1 MNTILESKELR
12 DDLAALAAVT
22 LDPARHLAPNARVH
36 SLAVAQRA
44 VSLGRAAGA
53 SDDELHLLRLVG
65 LTHDLGKLMPP
76 TEEGEAHPT
85 RSVQRLRERYGV
97 DDARLLSL
105 VRYHDLNL
113 PWYLSAQRGEAPSD
127 RAWRRLAGRVDLWL
141 LALQML
147 ADRVDCRGGYKEN
160 APLCWFLDRL
170 ERRALLSRPLPLAL
184 VDALGASCET
194 AVRPSP
200 STTAEG
206 PRLGLDIGRVIIGPP
221 AGGGRPDTRFLD
233 GDEQAALATPPMP
246 GAFDAIARLVQAYQ
260 GRVWLVSKA
269 GPRIAGR
276 TQRWL
281 AHWHFFELTGLPP
294 QQLRF
299 CRRREDKAPI
309 CAELGL
315 EAFVDDRADVLS
327 HLRGLVPKRL
337 RFGNGRVRGTSDRDV
352 LAVTDWPAVTRTLLG
367 ASAPG

>member
-1 MNTILESKELR
+1 MKTILESKELR
-12 DDLAALAAVT
+12 DDLVALAAVT
-22 LDPARHLAPNARVH
+22 LDPTRHLAPNARVH

-53 SDDELHLLRLVG
+53 SDDELRLLRLVG
-65 LTHDLGKLMPP
+65 LTHDLGKLMPKA
-76 TEEGEAHPT
+76 EEGEAHPT

-97 DDARLLSL
+97 DDARLLAL

-160 APLCWFLDRL
+160 APLCWFLDQL
-170 ERRALLSRPLPLAL
+170 ERRELLSRPLPLTLA
-184 VDALGASCET
+184 DELGASCET
-194 AVRPSP
+194 AVLPSMGKR
-200 STTAEG
+200 EG

-221 AGGGRPDTRFLD
+221 DSGGRADTSFLN
-233 GDEQAALATPPMP
+233 GDEQAALSTPPMP

-276 TQRWL
+276 TERWL

-337 RFGNGRVRGTSDRDV
+337 RFGPGRSRGTADRDV
-352 LAVTDWPAVTRTLLG
+352 LPVADWPAVTRTLLTPTP
-367 ASAPG
+367 AA